1 MQTNNLSNK
10 RSDCFTKLVLTVCKV
25 EVIPEYRFD
34 PVRLWRIDYAIPS
47 QLIAIEVEGGVYIQG
62 RHTRGSGFVK
72 DMEKYNELACK
83 GWTLLRVTPD
93 SLLTSNTLEM
103 IQRCVKMNIF
113 LHKKIP

>member
-1 MQTNNLSNK
+1 MKATHK
-10 RSDCFTKLVLTVCKV
+10 IKHDIFTQLVKSVHQL
-25 EVIPEYRFD
+25 EVVKEYRFD
-34 PVRLWRIDYAIPS
+34 PVRRWRIDYAIPS